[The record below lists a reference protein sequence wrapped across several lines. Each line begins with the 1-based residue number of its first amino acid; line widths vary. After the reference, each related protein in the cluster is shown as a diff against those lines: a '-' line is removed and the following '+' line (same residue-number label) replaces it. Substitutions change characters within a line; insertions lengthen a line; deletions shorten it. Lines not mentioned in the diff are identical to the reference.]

1 MKTANTCFALN
12 GLLEVWHPNWDSIYT
27 GKWFEDLL
35 YHKMN
40 IISSSMWS
48 IFLCKVYFFILV
60 CENWQALCLYSNLK
74 PDSSYTVEN
83 DHICTHRLSSR
94 ESIRLSHF
102 PSHVVNIILWQE
114 GSQVQNLSAESI
126 RDFFTVN
133 SLPLRKIGLIHRSIK
148 EDRLFY
154 VTRCWAA
161 KHCASYVSRIFG
173 GWEGRQVN
181 GGRGA
186 VFPELHWGFLQ
197 ITMGAGDGMRN

>member
-1 MKTANTCFALN
+1 
-12 GLLEVWHPNWDSIYT
+12 
-27 GKWFEDLL
+27 
-35 YHKMN
+35 MN

-154 VTRCWAA
+154 VTTLLGVGLQNTVRRTCPGSLVAEKADRWMVAEA
-161 KHCASYVSRIFG
+161 QCSRSSTGVFFRSPWEREMGWGTRLKASDRVLKELKHSLRL
-173 GWEGRQVN
+173 EG
-181 GGRGA
+181 
-186 VFPELHWGFLQ
+186 
-197 ITMGAGDGMRN
+197 